1 MLGMA
6 VSNLFR
12 DNGLLAIRFGGHLLM
27 EKFFH

>member
-12 DNGLLAIRFGGHLLM
+12 DNGLLAIRVGGHLLM
-27 EKFFH
+27 EKFFY